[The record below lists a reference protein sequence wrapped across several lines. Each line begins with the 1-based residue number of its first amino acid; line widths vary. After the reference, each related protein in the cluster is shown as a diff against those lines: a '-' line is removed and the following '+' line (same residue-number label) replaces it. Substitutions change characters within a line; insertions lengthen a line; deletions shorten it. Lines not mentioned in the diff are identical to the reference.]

1 VCLAQHRAVS
11 GPEADQSAQS
21 ERLPAA
27 AWSSLVARCAV
38 ARQPEECRLRVV
50 RAPYARA
57 ETYRRA
63 ACLQVVSSEQ
73 QSAARVVA
81 ACESARL
88 PVASV
93 PSALRVVE
101 AAEVAEPLALRRAA
115 ARVEAAVAEAVGPH
129 EEAAALHGEVGVAE
143 VPPASVVEERQA
155 VPEPRRAARP
165 SAAAPSSP
173 SRLRSAPARRSA
185 VTTHSAR
192 APPRYL
198 QIASP

>member
-1 VCLAQHRAVS
+1 MCLAQHRAVS

-101 AAEVAEPLALRRAA
+101 AAEPLALRRAA

-129 EEAAALHGEVGVAE
+129 EEAAALQGEVGVAE